1 MKIMKLHFFS
11 GRNKSKEIFQNSQ
24 KFSVI
29 YKIINHIIPNSIP
42 CGINKSVYQEKE
54 ILFQPFSFYYV
65 KNVKFDYENYL
76 ADIELETIVKKEILE
91 EKIRIGKKVIYDKK
105 DNLVRINE

>member
-1 MKIMKLHFFS
+1 MKLHFFS

-29 YKIINHIIPNSIP
+29 YKIKYHIIPNWIP
-42 CGINKSVYQEKE
+42 CGINIQNESVYPEKE